1 MIRKDA
7 MVVFALAPFGF
18 GTPPPD
24 VQHVGQ
30 ATQLVAGPEPG
41 ASSAAAEIHP
51 IDARLAA
58 AIEADGSTAGM
69 LAATRRAQGEWE
81 REIRRLLRELA
92 LNLPADSWRSVQA
105 SQQAWA
111 AYRDRETETLERV
124 YSTMEGSMYRV
135 LAAGDAL
142 EMHRSRARQLATYL
156 ALLEPG

>member
-1 MIRKDA
+1 MSPKA
-7 MVVFALAPFGF
+7 GLWVLCFASVCLGSPEQG
-18 GTPPPD
+18 GCPSEPESPPPR
-24 VQHVGQ
+24 
-30 ATQLVAGPEPG
+30 GPERQDGG
-41 ASSAAAEIHP
+41 APALHP

-69 LAATRRAQGEWE
+69 VAATRRAQGEWE

-111 AYRDRETETLERV
+111 AYRDRETETLERI
-124 YSTMEGSMYRV
+124 YSPMEGSMYRV
-135 LAAGDAL
+135 LAAGDSL

-156 ALLEPG
+156 ALPGPG